1 MSGSPVASRRLLML
15 GPDTGWHAER
25 LREAACRHGH
35 RLEIAPWESIAARVG
50 DDQPP
55 VSLLSDRQQLSDFDA
70 ILTRT
75 MPAGSME
82 QITFRLAALH
92 AIADRVTPH
101 RTAIVNPPRALE
113 WSIDKFA
120 CLARLAGAGLP
131 TPSTRVVQSRREAM
145 QAFEELGGDCV
156 VKPIFGGEGRG
167 VMRIRDAQL
176 AWTSFSTLE
185 QLGAVLQIQ
194 SFISPGG
201 RDTRLLVIGEQVFG
215 MRRHNENC
223 FRSNVSAGAR
233 CQRIEVDGCL
243 KATAKRITQLFGLV
257 FASVDLIDND
267 HGPPLFLEV
276 NAIPGWKG
284 AQSVIDESIA
294 EHVIT
299 ALVAESE
306 RVTT

>member
-15 GPDTGWHAER
+15 GPDRGWHAEQ
-25 LREAACRHGH
+25 LRAAACRQGH
-35 RLEIAPWESIAARVG
+35 RLDIAPWESIAARIADG
-50 DDQPP
+50 RSP
-55 VSLLSDRQQLSDFDA
+55 VSLQSDQQQLSDYDA

-92 AIADRVTPH
+92 AIADRLTPH
-101 RTAIVNPPRALE
+101 PTAIVNPPRALE

-120 CLARLAGAGLP
+120 SLARLASAGLP

-145 QAFEELGGDCV
+145 HAFEELGGDCV

-167 VMRIRDAQL
+167 VMRISNAQL

-185 QLGAVLQIQ
+185 QLDAVLQIQ
-194 SFISPGG
+194 SFVPPGG
-201 RDTRLLVIGEQVFG
+201 RDTRLLVVGEQVFG
-215 MRRHNENC
+215 VRRHNEHC
-223 FRSNVSAGAR
+223 FRSNVSAGAT
-233 CQRIEVDGCL
+233 CQRIEVEACM
-243 KATAKRITQLFGLV
+243 KATAKRITELFGLV

-267 HGPPLFLEV
+267 QGPPLFLEV

-299 ALVAESE
+299 ALVAETE
-306 RVTT
+306 RVTS